1 MNHVRHPAR
10 WPHILAVVIGAVGA
24 INLGGGVWLATLG
37 GSLFYAAAGLA
48 MLATAVLLW
57 RRRAVALHVFTA
69 LVLGTVVW
77 AWAEIGADWWPLV
90 PRGDLIFI
98 FGALL
103 VLPWTVRRL
112 VPGTGWRRAAGRWR
126 VR

>member
-1 MNHVRHPAR
+1 MTHVRHPAR
-10 WPHILAVVIGAVGA
+10 WPHILAVIIGVVGLL
-24 INLGGGVWLATLG
+24 NLVGGGWLATLG
-37 GSLFYAAAGLA
+37 GSLFYVFAGLA

-57 RRRAVALHVFTA
+57 RRRVLALHVFAA
-69 LVLGTVVW
+69 LVLGTVIW

-103 VLPWTVRRL
+103 PCLGRL
-112 VPGTGWRRAAGRWR
+112 SA
-126 VR
+126 